1 MKYIIFFFFL
11 FCTSC
16 IYHEVMNFSENCSQ
30 DLAYGGHYLRIPITI
45 APHQLTY
52 QVGDTIGISTIFS
65 DSIYD
70 LGTQTTFKI
79 EGFPFIPLS
88 LLYRFKD
95 GNTHDSGYRV
105 NEYYIDSSYNH
116 VYNYSNTYADAIKGY
131 TIYENEEYHYKFQL
145 ILRETGTYIF
155 LMNDVY
161 QNHNGSG
168 NSNLNAEADAITFEG
183 KCDNLSYY
191 LCSMIDSGDDH
202 LDHFM
207 NKLVYLDKE
216 VYRGKLGSI
225 AVALDPLKTGS
236 IAVEFSGF
244 FGFEVVE

>member
-1 MKYIIFFFFL
+1 MKYMISL
-11 FCTSC
+11 FCLLCTSC
-16 IYHEVMNFSENCSQ
+16 IYHEVVNYSEHCSQ

-52 QVGDTIGISTIFS
+52 QVGDTITISTIFS

-70 LGTQTTFKI
+70 MGTQTTFKI
-79 EGFPFIPLS
+79 ENFPFKPLS
-88 LLYRFKD
+88 LLYRFTN
-95 GNTHDSGYRV
+95 GNTHDAGYRV
-105 NEYYIDSSYNH
+105 NEVHIDSIYNH
-116 VYNYSNTYADAIKGY
+116 VYNYSNSYADGIKAY
-131 TIYENEEYHYKFQL
+131 TIYEDDHYHFEFKL
-145 ILRETGTYIF
+145 VLKETGTYIF
-155 LMNDVY
+155 LMTDVY
-161 QNHNGSG
+161 QNHIGSG

-183 KCDNLSYY
+183 KCPNLSYY
-191 LCSMIDSGDDH
+191 PCSVIDSGDDH

-216 VYRGKLGSI
+216 IYRGKLGSI